1 MTMSAYEE
9 RKQAR
14 IERLQ
19 ERADKLRAEGE
30 ARMNTSSQFFYNLN
44 GQPLLPGHYSYKSD
58 RNRRER
64 FDNMGRKGYEMTK
77 QADDLERRAESAA
90 SNRAISSDDPNAPDK
105 LRAKIER
112 LERLQAGMVA
122 ANKIV
127 REKPKNEPTPDK
139 IARIVAL
146 GMNEDT
152 ARELFT
158 PDFCGRYGF
167 PSYATQNNNAKIKT
181 ARDRLAVAEAM
192 AAERAEA
199 SEPRE
204 TEYDGFTVCEDID
217 MNRVQIIFPGKPDAG
232 TRSGWLP
239 AMCAPRPGAS
249 CATRT
254 STTPSF
260 SARTATTTPS
270 APRSPPWPA
279 WPSRPP
285 PSPQA
290 TARSG
295 PGKRRPPG
303 RAV

>member
-1 MTMSAYEE
+1 MNAYEE

-19 ERADKLRAEGE
+19 ERAERARTESDRLLDAGRQ
-30 ARMNTSSQFFYNLN
+30 ALDAIPF
-44 GQPLLPGHYSYKSD
+44 GQPILIGHYSEKRD
-58 RNRRER
+58 RNYRNRAVGKI
-64 FDNMGRKGYEMTK
+64 DKAIALDK

-204 TEYDGFTVCEDID
+204 TEYDGSTVCEDID
-217 MNRVQIIFPGKPDAG
+217 MNRVQIIFPGKPDEG
-232 TRSGWLP
+232 TRSVLKSHGFRW
-239 AMCAPRPGAS
+239 APSVGAWQRQLN
-249 CATRT
+249 ANGRWAAQRVVTQL
-254 STTPSF
+254 TTDGG
-260 SARTATTTPS
+260 
-270 APRSPPWPA
+270 
-279 WPSRPP
+279 
-285 PSPQA
+285 QL
-290 TARSG
+290 
-295 PGKRRPPG
+295 
-303 RAV
+303 